1 MAVSGET
8 PFPIAW
14 SVEVMAMMAAM
25 VRSAEEGGRTIH
37 LSEFGQ

>member
-1 MAVSGET
+1 MAASGEP

-14 SVEVMAMMAAM
+14 SVEVMAMLAAL
-25 VRSAEEGGRTIH
+25 VRSAEEGGRTIQ